1 MVRKYFRDLHFL
13 KARLAIVAQNV
24 YDEWEQDEN
33 GEDFELGTGG
43 ICDRIADA
51 FCGVLADEYPT
62 ATTSIYG
69 DGHAYAYV
77 KRGVHV
83 YCIDLPAH
91 VYETGGGYVWKKIP
105 DVTIEASDIYISRA

>member
-1 MVRKYFRDLHFL
+1 MALKYFRSIQAL
-13 KARLAIVAQNV
+13 KPALAKVAQEV

-33 GEDFELGTGG
+33 GVNWELGTGG

-51 FCGVLADEYPT
+51 FCGVLAMNYERA
-62 ATTSIYG
+62 ATFVYG

-77 KRGVHV
+77 KRGAHT

-91 VYETGGGYVWKKIP
+91 VYEYGGGYSWTKIP
-105 DVTIEASDIYISRA
+105 DVTIEPGDIYISRA